1 MHLLGL
7 RRLHRHCDCQPALA
21 RASGAE
27 TEGDDV
33 VADGID
39 VALLAGGLGP
49 DGLALRP
56 AHDVV
61 GEDLAGSLVVTH
73 HVDAAANAGFVEV
86 LPALQDDHELLAQPT
101 DDAGLRA
108 IDVDLVAPHRHVDI
122 GIGSL
127 DEPQMGIALP
137 DERSHEMRAGDDDGV
152 RLRRRCHSE
161 GPDAGLIQH
170 HGIEPATVPGA

>member
-1 MHLLGL
+1 MHKLFFIAPL
-7 RRLHRHCDCQPALA
+7 AL
-21 RASGAE
+21 
-27 TEGDDV
+27 T
-33 VADGID
+33 
-39 VALLAGGLGP
+39 LAGCPLN
-49 DGLALRP
+49 
-56 AHDVV
+56 DV
-61 GEDLAGSLVVTH
+61 LNPTPST
-73 HVDAAANAGFVEV
+73 
-86 LPALQDDHELLAQPT
+86 T